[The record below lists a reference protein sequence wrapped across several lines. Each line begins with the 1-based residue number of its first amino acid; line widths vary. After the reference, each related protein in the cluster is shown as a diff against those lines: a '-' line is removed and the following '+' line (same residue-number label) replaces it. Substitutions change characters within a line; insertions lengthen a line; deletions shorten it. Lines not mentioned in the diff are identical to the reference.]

1 MKVAVVYQYYQ
12 GHGAPG
18 HSLVYELTQ
27 FLAERGHRVT
37 VVSGETGYMRRDMP
51 TLLATLAALDRHS
64 LATKRPITV
73 SMLRGWLNRDLDL
86 DR

>member
-27 FLAERGHRVT
+27 FLADNGHDVT
-37 VVSGETGYMRRDMP
+37 LISGET
-51 TLLATLAALDRHS
+51 
-64 LATKRPITV
+64 V
-73 SMLRGWLNRDLDL
+73 
-86 DR
+86 